1 MKRGSG
7 LSDKYKGHKRF
18 GCAKCRKL
26 IDSTTPAQR
35 LKKPFKDKL
44 SKLHKKQQQKKLPP
58 KKRIVKS
65 SSSAS
70 SSASSSSNT
79 TRTRSPPPLQQSAPR
94 PPPRTVTV
102 ALPQH
107 GLPRG
112 LLGRA
117 RSINTYNPRIGQ

>member
-1 MKRGSG
+1 MKR
-7 LSDKYKGHKRF
+7 LSDKYKGHKRV

-26 IDSTTPAQR
+26 IDSTAAAQR

-44 SKLHKKQQQKKLPP
+44 SKLHKKQQKKLPP
-58 KKRIVKS
+58 KKRKVKS

-79 TRTRSPPPLQQSAPR
+79 TRTASPPPLQRSTQR
-94 PPPRTVTV
+94 PAARTVTL
-102 ALPQH
+102 ALPH
-107 GLPRG
+107 HALPRG

-117 RSINTYNPRIGQ
+117 RNINTYNPSIGQ